1 IFTEFQDY
9 HLFLKVLREG
19 AVRGKCCIHAYVL
32 MTNHIHLLLTTA
44 MERGVVELMHHIGR
58 RYVRYFN
65 TSHHRT
71 GTLWEG
77 RYKAALVKSGN
88 YFLTCMRYIEL
99 NPVRAGLVAHPRNY
113 RWSSYR
119 TNIGATNDDL
129 ITPHP
134 I

>member
-1 IFTEFQDY
+1 VPQHVIQRGNNRQAIFTEFQDY
-9 HLFLKVLREG
+9 HLFLKFLREG
-19 AVRGKCCIHAYVL
+19 AVRGKCSIHAYVL

-44 MERGVVELMHHIGR
+44 MERGVVELMQHIGR

-65 TSHHRT
+65 TRHHRT

-99 NPVRAGLVAHPRNY
+99 NPVRAG
-113 RWSSYR
+113 
-119 TNIGATNDDL
+119 
-129 ITPHP
+129 
-134 I
+134 